1 MYSLRRTKDVG
12 LVRGLH
18 TKLFEGDAWV
28 GDDHTHWVAEDSS
41 GLPVGFCSAIYR
53 PQLGYAYLSRAGV
66 DSSARGAGLQR
77 RMIRARVQWAKRL
90 GAREVITYTLL
101 KNYDSFVNLLKCG
114 FRFYK
119 PESAYVG
126 QDVHYMRIQF

>member
-12 LVRGLH
+12 LVRSLH
-18 TKLFEGDAWV
+18 EKLFEGDAWV
-28 GDDHTHWVAEDSS
+28 GDDHTFWVARDSE

-53 PQLGYAYLSRAGV
+53 PQLGYVYLSRAGV
-66 DSSARGAGLQR
+66 DESARGAGLQR

-101 KNYDSFVNLLKCG
+101 RNYDSFVNLLKCG

-119 PESAYVG
+119 PDAAYVG
-126 QDVHYMRIQF
+126 EQVHYMRIQF